1 MNTMCLYSMG
11 KSHTIWSKTLDGMDV
26 VVHLAA
32 RVHVIDDKFK
42 DPLHAY
48 RTVNVAG
55 TECIAQ
61 AAVAVVIK
69 CFVYLSSVKVNGER
83 TEGKSRGQR
92 SNVCN
97 SGKRIGDFYTVIFLP
112 GIKVF

>member
-83 TEGKSRGQR
+83 TEGKIRGQM
-92 SNVCN
+92 SAIQVN
-97 SGKRIGDFYTVIFLP
+97 GLVISIP
-112 GIKVF
+112 